1 MFEKLKAR
9 LVDTVIEIG
18 ISSLIGA
25 IIIGTIAIPRL
36 IAVSTVGW
44 DAYSV
49 ILWGLF
55 PLILVGA
62 WFMAVINRVKYGNYM
77 GIR

>member
-1 MFEKLKAR
+1 MIEKLKAR

-18 ISSLIGA
+18 ISSIIGA
-25 IIIGTIAIPRL
+25 IMIGTIAIPRL
-36 IAVSTVGW
+36 IAVSTAGW
-44 DAYSV
+44 DAYSI

-62 WFMAVINRVKYGNYM
+62 WFMAVINRVKYGDYM
-77 GIR
+77 GVR